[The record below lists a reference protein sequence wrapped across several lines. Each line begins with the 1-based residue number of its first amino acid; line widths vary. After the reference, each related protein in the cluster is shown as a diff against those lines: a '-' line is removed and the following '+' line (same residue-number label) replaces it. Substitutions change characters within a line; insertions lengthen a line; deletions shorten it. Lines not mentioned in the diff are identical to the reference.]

1 MGDLNADLD
10 LHKIH
15 NFTQRITNGDELNM
29 FYSYTFLS
37 SKILQINTK
46 LIHLGQY
53 KQHRNEPKLLNGD
66 LNARF
71 WHIRDSNSGKWITNW
86 VDPIEMKAREELPI
100 ESGRAWISAY
110 RRGQEEASS
119 LRSRETIARSLRTP
133 WMIMI
138 QISPEPQ
145 AQG

>member
-1 MGDLNADLD
+1 MFLINYYLAKLYSISYLKHEKHTMGDLNADFD
-10 LHKIH
+10 LHRIH

-37 SKILQINTK
+37 RKILQKNTK

-71 WHIRDSNSGKWITNW
+71 
-86 VDPIEMKAREELPI
+86 
-100 ESGRAWISAY
+100 
-110 RRGQEEASS
+110 
-119 LRSRETIARSLRTP
+119 
-133 WMIMI
+133 
-138 QISPEPQ
+138 
-145 AQG
+145 